1 MTRACFAMLLMAP
14 TLLLAGPVA
23 AQQRGGVALG
33 NPAAALGQ
41 IDANSAG
48 GCPLSATSV
57 TVGVNK
63 ATATGSMAQQSLATL
78 SGRSTSGCKP
88 LVSTQVVAG
97 VNTALGG
104 GSFAGQSISAKG
116 PGGALATN
124 TYTRGVNVGYGAFS
138 TANQHLSNQTGR

>member
-1 MTRACFAMLLMAP
+1 MNRVSFAVLLLAP

-33 NPAAALGQ
+33 NPAATLGQ
-41 IDANSAG
+41 IDADASS

-63 ATATGSMAQQSLATL
+63 ATSVGSVAQQQLV
-78 SGRSTSGCKP
+78 TSNKAMSSCRP

-97 VNTALGG
+97 INTALGG
-104 GSFAGQSISAKG
+104 GSFAGQSISARG
-116 PGGALATN
+116 PSGALATN
-124 TYTRGVNVGYGAFS
+124 TYTKGVNVGYGAFS
-138 TANQHLSNQTGR
+138 TATQRLSNQTGR